1 MISSTAIDVCDQL
14 NDDKGST
21 MMKIH
26 SIRGNVIFHQRQ
38 AGKLAGQVLR
48 EEVVLEEERDNSD
61 AYSPPGECR
70 RGRDLRF
77 AEKAEDARS
86 CRR

>member
-1 MISSTAIDVCDQL
+1 MFDNNLLYVCDHL

-21 MMKIH
+21 TMKIH
-26 SIRGNVIFHQRQ
+26 SLRGNVIFHQRQ

-77 AEKAEDARS
+77 AEKAGDAQS

>member
-1 MISSTAIDVCDQL
+1 
-14 NDDKGST
+14 
-21 MMKIH
+21 MKIH
-26 SIRGNVIFHQRQ
+26 SLRGNVIFHQRQ
-38 AGKLAGQVLR
+38 AGKLAGQNL
-48 EEVVLEEERDNSD
+48 EKKEEERANSD